1 MTFGIDITFVM
12 QFKSFL
18 VVVSTAQ
25 KTLEAETKVGHFGGA
40 ILV

>member
-12 QFKSFL
+12 QKIFL
-18 VVVSTAQ
+18 GRCFHGS